1 MHHLYT
7 MDQGRIFK
15 SHQFLQRHDGEQI
28 AYRASSGKS
37 PGVIYLNGFM
47 SDMQGTKALAIE
59 EFCQNKGQ
67 NFIRFDYFGH
77 GASSGDFKQGTIGR
91 WAEDSLAVLD
101 ELTVGPQILV
111 GSSMGAW
118 LMFLVALKRPEK
130 VKGLVGIATGADF
143 TEDLIM
149 ANMPDHLQES
159 LNTKGYFETTLEG
172 SASFNYTITQKLLE
186 DGKLHLLLRNPIPY
200 EGSVHLLHGMKD
212 KDVPWQN
219 SKRIADLLKTDDV
232 TLSFVKN
239 AGHRFAEPGEISLL
253 LTSIDQMIKKVR
265 GSGKN

>member
-1 MHHLYT
+1 MHHFHI
-7 MDQGRIFK
+7 MDQASMFK
-15 SHQFLQRHDGEQI
+15 PHQYLQRHDGERV
-28 AYRASSGKS
+28 AYHASSGRS

-47 SDMQGTKALAIE
+47 SDMQGTKALAVE
-59 EFCQNKGQ
+59 EFCQKKGQ
-67 NFIRFDYFGH
+67 SFIRFDYLGH
-77 GASSGDFKQGTIGR
+77 GASSGDFKQGTISR
-91 WAEDSLAVLD
+91 WAEDALAVLD

-111 GSSMGAW
+111 GSSMGGW

-149 ANMPDHLQES
+149 ANMPDHLQEN
-159 LNTKGYFETTLEG
+159 LNNMGYFETTFGEIEP
-172 SASFNYTITQKLLE
+172 FTYTITQKLLE

-212 KDVPWQN
+212 KEVPWQN
-219 SKRIADLLKTDDV
+219 SIRIADLLKTDDV

-239 AGHRFAEPGEISLL
+239 AGHRFAEPEEINLL
-253 LTSIDQMIKKVR
+253 LTSIDQMLKKIKT
-265 GSGKN
+265 

>member
-7 MDQGRIFK
+7 TDQGRMFK
-15 SHQFLQRHDGEQI
+15 PHQFLQRHDSERI
-28 AYRASSGKS
+28 AYRVSSGKS

-47 SDMQGTKALAIE
+47 SDMQGTKALAVE

-77 GASSGDFKQGTIGR
+77 GASSGDFKHGTIGR
-91 WAEDSLAVLD
+91 WADDALAVLD

-130 VKGLVGIATGADF
+130 VKGLIGIATGADF

-159 LNTKGYFETTLEG
+159 LDTNGYFESTLGGPEP
-172 SASFNYTITQKLLE
+172 FMYTITQKLIE

-219 SKRIADLLKTDDV
+219 SMRIAELLKTDDV

-239 AGHRFAEPGEISLL
+239 AGHRFAEPDEMTLL
-253 LTSIDQMIKKVR
+253 LTSIDLMLKKVN
-265 GSGKN
+265 K